1 MARSRQNYIVIF
13 EDDTLKRYSCQ
24 SILDIIDY
32 VDNPIEIIDIICTG
46 LHYHEDVEY
55 EELPWHD

>member
-24 SILDIIDY
+24 TILDIIDY
-32 VDNPIEIIDIICTG
+32 VDDPAAIIDIICTG
-46 LHYHEDVEY
+46 LHYHDDIEY